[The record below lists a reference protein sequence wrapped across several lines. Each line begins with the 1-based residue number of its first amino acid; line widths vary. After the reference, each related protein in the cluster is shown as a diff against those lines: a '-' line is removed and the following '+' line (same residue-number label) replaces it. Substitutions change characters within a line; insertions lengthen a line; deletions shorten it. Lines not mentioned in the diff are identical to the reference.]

1 MAMDNKISYNRFMTI
16 VTAIRQFLEHED
28 IEKGHSQLT
37 IRNYETYLRKF
48 LEFCEKQKVTDID
61 KVNQELIRQFR
72 LHLSQ
77 ISPPLK
83 KNTRNYYLIAL
94 RSWLKYLQKR
104 DFKVLSAEK
113 IELAK
118 VGERDI
124 DILAPEELD
133 RLLTASKENT
143 MIGLRNKAILE
154 MLFSTGLRLAEIAC
168 LNKSDIDL
176 TQKEF
181 SIRGKGDKVRLV
193 FLSDSARTALENYL
207 SKRQDENSALFI
219 NKFSS
224 RLTPRSIERAV
235 KQIARQAGISK
246 KVTPHLLRH
255 QFATDLL
262 SSGADI
268 RSVQTLLG
276 HSSITTTQI
285 YTHITN
291 RDLRDV
297 HSAFHGKQR
306 RK

>member
-1 MAMDNKISYNRFMTI
+1 MDDEMSYNRFMTI
-16 VTAIRQFLEHED
+16 ATAIRQFLEHED

-48 LEFCEKQKVTDID
+48 LEFSEKQKISDID
-61 KVNQELIRQFR
+61 KVDQELVRQFR
-72 LHLSQ
+72 LYLSQ
-77 ISPPLK
+77 INPPLK

-124 DILAPEELD
+124 DILTPKELD
-133 RLLTASKENT
+133 RLLTTSKENT

-168 LNKSDIDL
+168 LDRGDIDL
-176 TQKEF
+176 SQKEF

-193 FLSDSARTALENYL
+193 FLSGSAREALKNYFT
-207 SKRQDENSALFI
+207 KRRDENPALFI
-219 NKFSS
+219 NKFCS
-224 RLTPRSIERAV
+224 RLAPRSIERAV

-285 YTHITN
+285 YTHITS

-306 RK
+306 KNN

>member
-1 MAMDNKISYNRFMTI
+1 MDLAK
-16 VTAIRQFLEHED
+16 AIRQFLEYED
-28 IEKGHSQLT
+28 IEKGHSPLT
-37 IRNYETYLRKF
+37 VRNYELYLGKF
-48 LEFCEKQKVTDID
+48 LEFCEKNNAHHINAID
-61 KVNQELIRQFR
+61 HELVRQFR
-72 LHLSQ
+72 LHFNQ
-77 ISPPLK
+77 INPPLK

-94 RSWLKYLQKR
+94 RSLLKYLQKR

-113 IELAK
+113 IELSK
-118 VGERDI
+118 IGDRDI
-124 DILAPEELD
+124 DVLTPEELD
-133 RLLTASKENT
+133 RLLTSAEENT

-154 MLFSTGLRLAEIAC
+154 MLFSTGLRLAEIAG
-168 LNKSDIDL
+168 LNRDDIDL

-193 FLSDSARTALENYL
+193 FLSLSARDALQNYL
-207 SKRQDENSALFI
+207 ARRRGEEPALFT
-219 NKFSS
+219 NKFGT

-235 KQIARQAGISK
+235 KKIARQAGISK